1 MAMKFRIRNLLRT
14 SVKSMLVISII
25 FSSCISQN
33 RVKLLQE
40 KTTKEVTSQFE
51 NPKSTTYRIQIGDH
65 LYIKVYS
72 VDPKTSKFFQTD
84 FPNLMNPTY
93 LYLNSYLVDE
103 FGFINFSFVDKMY
116 VKGLTIVE
124 VKDLVQKTLNEYFKE
139 CTVVVKLVNF
149 QVAVLGEV
157 NNPGDFTIYRD
168 YINVFQAIGM
178 AGGIK
183 QFGNRKNVKLIR
195 QTQTGSNMYFLDLT
209 DNRVLESPQFYLMPN
224 DIVYVEPMG
233 GKSRAYET
241 FPYGTFFVGLSTAL
255 IGLNIYLTHFD

>member
-1 MAMKFRIRNLLRT
+1 MAMKFRLSTYFRISLKALLT
-14 SVKSMLVISII
+14 ISIL
-25 FSSCISQN
+25 FSSCISQKK
-33 RVKLLQE
+33 VTLLQE
-40 KTTKEVTSQFE
+40 KTTKEVTQQFE

-84 FPNLMNPTY
+84 FPNLMNTTY

-116 VKGLTIVE
+116 VKGLTVVE
-124 VKDLVQKTLNEYFKE
+124 IKDLVQKTLNEYFKE
-139 CTVVVKLVNF
+139 CTVIIKLVNF

-168 YINVFQAIGM
+168 YINVLQAIGL

-183 QFGNRKNVKLIR
+183 QFGNRKNIKLIR
-195 QTQTGSNMYFLDLT
+195 QTQTGSSMHFIDLT
-209 DNRVLESPQFYLMPN
+209 NNRVLESPNFYLMPN
-224 DIVYVEPMG
+224 DVVYVEPLG
-233 GKSRAYET
+233 SKSRAYET
-241 FPYGTFFVGLSTAL
+241 FPYGTFFVALSTL
-255 IGLNIYLTHFD
+255 IFGANLYFTHIE